1 MTLICVKTKKIKTIS
16 NCNAFINN
24 VMLVVIN
31 YKYRRL
37 YLVDSKTFIGHF
49 KISSV
54 LVATKGD
61 MTKEIQK
68 Y

>member
-1 MTLICVKTKKIKTIS
+1 
-16 NCNAFINN
+16 
-24 VMLVVIN
+24 MLVVIP

-37 YLVDSKTFIGHF
+37 YLVDSKTFRGHL